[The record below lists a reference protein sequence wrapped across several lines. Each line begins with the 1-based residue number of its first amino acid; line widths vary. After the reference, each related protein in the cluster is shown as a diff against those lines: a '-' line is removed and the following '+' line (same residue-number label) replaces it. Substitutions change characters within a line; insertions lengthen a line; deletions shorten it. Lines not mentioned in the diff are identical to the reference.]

1 LWTMPF
7 VNSPKLWDIFC
18 KVIDNYGDIGVCW
31 RLACDLAAR
40 GHQVR
45 LWADD
50 SSALKWMA
58 PAGCDGVEVR
68 AWTQPPDLCGVAPG
82 DVLIEAFGCEVAP
95 EFIAACACPT
105 GVSALKHTWINL
117 EYLTAEGFAQRSHGL
132 PSPVMSGPGK
142 GLVKHFF
149 YPGFVSGTGGL
160 IREGNLLGRQ
170 RGFYRDAWLQSVGL
184 AAKASA
190 GTAPSVPTERLVS
203 LFCYEPTAL
212 PGLLQQLAADKTP
225 TRLLVTQGRAATA
238 VKTALKGLNSNEKW
252 PEPSYSK
259 RGQLSILYL
268 PQLSQ
273 WKYDELL
280 WACDLNFVRGEDSLV
295 RAMWAGK
302 PFIWNIYPQSDDAH
316 HAKLNALLDVMGA
329 PPSLRQFHQ
338 RWNGL
343 DSDEF
348 SGATSGVLPVLA
360 LDEWQTAATEWRCQ
374 LLRQAD
380 LTTQLLEFVA
390 RTQ

>member
-1 LWTMPF
+1 MDAVTWTISP

-40 GHQVR
+40 GQRVR
-45 LWADD
+45 LWVDD
-50 SSALKWMA
+50 SSALRWMA
-58 PAGCDGVEVR
+58 PAGCSGVEVR
-68 AWTQPPDLCGVAPG
+68 AWTEPLDLQGVAPG

-95 EFIAACACPT
+95 EFIASCACQT

-117 EYLTAEGFAQRSHGL
+117 EYLSAEGFAQRNHGL

-142 GLVKHFF
+142 GLVKYFF

-160 IREGNLLGRQ
+160 IREETLLERQ
-170 RGFYRDAWLQSVGL
+170 RGFDRQAWLQTMGLNAEVGVDVRP
-184 AAKASA
+184 SA
-190 GTAPSVPTERLVS
+190 PTERLIS
-203 LFCYEPTAL
+203 LFCYEPVAL
-212 PGLLQQLAADKTP
+212 PGLLRQLEVDPIP

-238 VKTALKGLNSNEKW
+238 VKTALQALNSNKKW
-252 PEPSYSK
+252 PEGAYSK

-273 WKYDELL
+273 LQYDLLL

-329 PPSLRQFHQ
+329 PPSLRQFH
-338 RWNGL
+338 RCWNGL
-343 DSDEF
+343 EA
-348 SGATSGVLPVLA
+348 GGLPTLVLP
-360 LDEWQTAATEWRCQ
+360 EWQTAATEWRCR

-380 LTTQLLEFVA
+380 LTTQLLEFA
-390 RTQ
+390 AKPQ

>member
-1 LWTMPF
+1 MDNQP

-40 GHQVR
+40 GQRVR
-45 LWADD
+45 LWVDD
-50 SSALKWMA
+50 SSALRWMA
-58 PAGCDGVEVR
+58 PAGCSGVEVR
-68 AWTQPPDLCGVAPG
+68 AWTEPLDLQGVAPG

-95 EFIAACACPT
+95 EFIAARACQT

-117 EYLTAEGFAQRSHGL
+117 EYLSAEGFAQRNHGL

-142 GLVKHFF
+142 GLVKYFF

-160 IREGNLLGRQ
+160 IREETLLERQ
-170 RGFYRDAWLQSVGL
+170 RGVDRQAWLQTMGLTAEVGVGVMP
-184 AAKASA
+184 SA
-190 GTAPSVPTERLVS
+190 PTERLIS
-203 LFCYEPTAL
+203 LFCYEPIAL
-212 PGLLQQLAADKTP
+212 PGLLRQLEFDPIP

-238 VKTALKGLNSNEKW
+238 AKTALQALNSNKKW
-252 PEPSYSK
+252 PEGAYSK
-259 RGQLSILYL
+259 RGQLSVLYL

-273 WKYDELL
+273 LQYDLLL

-295 RAMWAGK
+295 RALWAGK

-329 PPSLRQFHQ
+329 PPSLRQFH
-338 RWNGL
+338 RCWNGL
-343 DSDEF
+343 EA
-348 SGATSGVLPVLA
+348 GGLPTLVLP
-360 LDEWQTAATEWRCQ
+360 EWHTAATEWRRR

-380 LTTQLLEFVA
+380 LTTQLLEFA
-390 RTQ
+390 AKPQ